1 MTIDRRAEYERIGR
15 EREAAERE
23 SSRVTRVE
31 LLKASLQVVVS
42 CLAGLVIMF
51 FAWWVHDPVLGKA
64 FLWGG
69 MAVGYSGMAYTILS
83 AYRRGVER
91 GDW

>member
-1 MTIDRRAEYERIGR
+1 MDRKAEYERIGR
-15 EREAAERE
+15 ERQLAERE
-23 SSRVTRVE
+23 AQSVTRRA
-31 LLKASLQVVVS
+31 LLRASLEIVVS
-42 CLAGLVIMF
+42 CLAGLCIMF
-51 FAWWVHDPVLGKA
+51 FAWHVDDPVLGKA

-69 MAVGYSGMAYTILS
+69 MAVGYAGMAFAILS

>member
-1 MTIDRRAEYERIGR
+1 MDRHAEYERIGR
-15 EREAAERE
+15 EREEAERE
-23 SSRVTRVE
+23 ARRITRVE
-31 LLKASLQVVVS
+31 LLRATLQVILS
-42 CLAGLVIMF
+42 CVAGLAIMF
-51 FAWWVHDPVLGKA
+51 FAWWVDDPVLGKA

-69 MAVGYSGMAYTILS
+69 MAVGYAGMAYAILS

>member
-1 MTIDRRAEYERIGR
+1 MDRRAEYERIGR
-15 EREAAERE
+15 ERAESERE
-23 SSRVTRVE
+23 SRRITRVE
-31 LLKASLQVVVS
+31 LLRALSQVVAS
-42 CLAGLVIMF
+42 CAAGLVIMF
-51 FAWWVHDPVLGKA
+51 FAWWVHDEVLGKA

-69 MAVGYSGMAYTILS
+69 MAVGYAGMAFALLS

>member
-1 MTIDRRAEYERIGR
+1 MDRKAEYERIGQ
-15 EREAAERE
+15 ERAESERE
-23 SSRVTRVE
+23 SSRITRIE
-31 LLKASLQVVVS
+31 LLKASVQIVVA
-42 CLAGLVIMF
+42 CAAGLVIMF

-69 MAVGYSGMAYTILS
+69 MAVGYAGMAWAILR
-83 AYRRGVER
+83 AYRRGLER